1 MAGEATRQQGDLAE
15 LSLLASLPA
24 PWNQGRLEPLASGLT
39 NGNYRL
45 HLPSGQR
52 AFLRRG
58 HPDPVRLG
66 IDRATEWQ
74 LYQGAVGEGLALP
87 CYHSEPASGLML
99 LAASPG
105 GTTANLFSHLAHGDV
120 ALNITLTAVNSLIAI
135 LTMPL
140 LVNLSLSWFM
150 ASDQAIPLQF
160 AKVMQVFA
168 IVLLPVALGMLIR
181 HFAPAFAARME
192 KPMKL
197 VAALFLAFT
206 IVLALAKDWQTVVEY
221 APVVGLAALLFNL
234 LSLTV
239 GYWVPRLLSIPKRQ
253 AIAIGMEIGIHN
265 GTLAIA
271 LALSPSLLNNATM
284 AVPAALYSL
293 IMFFTAAGFGWWVS
307 RGHVAAEPK
316 GETVN

>member
-1 MAGEATRQQGDLAE
+1 MTASPLLTAMLPIALGIIMLGLG
-15 LSLLASLPA
+15 LSLTLADFARVAKYPK
-24 PWNQGRLEPLASGLT
+24 
-39 NGNYRL
+39 
-45 HLPSGQR
+45 
-52 AFLRRG
+52 
-58 HPDPVRLG
+58 PVV
-66 IDRATEWQ
+66 I
-74 LYQGAVGEGLALP
+74 GLACQILLLP
-87 CYHSEPASGLML
+87 LVCFLIANGFGLESALAVGLML

-150 ASDQAIPLQF
+150 ASDQVIPLQF

-168 IVLLPVALGMLIR
+168 IVLLPVALGMMIR
-181 HFAPAFAARME
+181 RWAPTFAGRME

-197 VAALFLAFT
+197 VAALFLVFT
-206 IVLALAKDWQTVVEY
+206 IVLALTKDWQTVLEY
-221 APVVGLAALLFNL
+221 APVVGAAALLFNL
-234 LSLTV
+234 LSLGV
-239 GYWVPRLLSIPKRQ
+239 GYYLPRLLNIPKRQ

-271 LALSPSLLNNATM
+271 LALSPSLLNNPTM
-284 AVPAALYSL
+284 AVPAAIYSL

-307 RGHVAAEPK
+307 RGHQAE
-316 GETVN
+316 GVSEGRRETVGD

>member
-1 MAGEATRQQGDLAE
+1 MTASPLLTAFLPIALGIIMLGLG
-15 LSLLASLPA
+15 LSLTLADFARVVKYPK
-24 PWNQGRLEPLASGLT
+24 
-39 NGNYRL
+39 
-45 HLPSGQR
+45 
-52 AFLRRG
+52 
-58 HPDPVRLG
+58 PVL
-66 IDRATEWQ
+66 
-74 LYQGAVGEGLALP
+74 VGLACQILLLP
-87 CYHSEPASGLML
+87 FICFLIAHGFGLEAALAVGLML

-140 LVNLSLSWFM
+140 LVNLSLIYFM
-150 ASDQAIPLQF
+150 ESDQAIPLQF

-168 IVLLPVALGMLIR
+168 IVLLPVGLGMLIR
-181 HFAPAFAARME
+181 RYAPGFAARME

-221 APVVGLAALLFNL
+221 APVVGVAALLFNVI
-234 LSLTV
+234 SLGL
-239 GYWVPRLLSIPKRQ
+239 GYWVPRLLRIPKRQ

-284 AVPAALYSL
+284 AVPAAIYSL
-293 IMFFTAAGFGWWVS
+293 IMFFTAAAFGWWVS
-307 RGHVAAEPK
+307 RGHKEAIAAR
-316 GETVN
+316 ETAN